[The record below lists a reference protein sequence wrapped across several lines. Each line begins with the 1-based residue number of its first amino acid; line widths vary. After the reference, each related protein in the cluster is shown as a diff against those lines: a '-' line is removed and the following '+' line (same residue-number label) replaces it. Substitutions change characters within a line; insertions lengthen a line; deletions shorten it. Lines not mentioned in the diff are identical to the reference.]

1 MPACLPEKRARPG
14 REKDGARAGKGH
26 PLRHVFLNA
35 PAATYRM
42 LSVPLVFMFLQTPRG
57 ARKHVLSSL
66 ALHCVSVLTPVL
78 FWHDQL
84 GDVQRSMGIVA
95 EA

>member
-1 MPACLPEKRARPG
+1 
-14 REKDGARAGKGH
+14 
-26 PLRHVFLNA
+26 
-35 PAATYRM
+35 M
-42 LSVPLVFMFLQTPRG
+42 LSVSLVLMCLQTPPEAG
-57 ARKHVLSSL
+57 KHDLPSL

-84 GDVQRSMGIVA
+84 SDVKRSMGIVA